1 MSAVGGGAMTEG
13 AGNVNLELDVVSRSG
28 ADTGGGT
35 TLLSDICTGEREISR
50 LTAPGAGGTT
60 AGLRA
65 GAELALSRETFG
77 AGAMTAELSAGAN
90 SVRSCRTLGAGGI
103 IAAFKAGAVNWL
115 SRRI

>member
-1 MSAVGGGAMTEG
+1 MSAEGGGAITDG
-13 AGNVNLELDVVSRSG
+13 AGSVSLGLDVVTRSG

-35 TLLSDICTGEREISR
+35 TFTSDICTGEREMSR

-65 GAELALSRETFG
+65 GAERALSREMFG
-77 AGAMTAELSAGAN
+77 AGAMTAELNAGAN

-103 IAAFKAGAVNWL
+103 TAVFKAGAVN
-115 SRRI
+115 